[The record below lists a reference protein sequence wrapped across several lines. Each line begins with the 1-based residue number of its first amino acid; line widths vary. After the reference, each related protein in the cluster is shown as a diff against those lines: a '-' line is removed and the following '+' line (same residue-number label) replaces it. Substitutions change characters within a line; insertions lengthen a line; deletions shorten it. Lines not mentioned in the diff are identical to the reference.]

1 MGKRIKLGLIFS
13 YDEGWIGGTYYIL
26 NLIKALN
33 KLPFEKQPEII
44 ILSKNIED
52 LFEAQKSGYLFLSYF
67 NPYSIKKNYF
77 QKNISNFLKFI
88 LKNNFYDK
96 ILLKN
101 KIDFLFPANNNS
113 IYDLIKNKLYWIPD
127 FQHLYFPEYFLPDDI
142 KKRNNVISKIAQSN
156 RKLILSSKNAKEHFN
171 AIYNNIMCKVHVI
184 PFAVTHPDLT
194 SISLE
199 NILLE
204 FSIKKKYFIISN
216 QFWSHKNHI
225 IVLKAA
231 LELKKKEFN
240 FQFLFTG
247 KFNDVNSNN
256 IYMNIIN
263 FVKTYQLQDQIIIIG
278 FIEREKQL
286 TLMKNSIAVIQPSLF
301 EGWSTVIEDAK
312 VLGKKVIA
320 SDIPIHREQISINV
334 DFFNPNNHI
343 ELSEVIIMNLS
354 PELEINNFNYSDKIL
369 EYANNFLNVLN

>member
-1 MGKRIKLGLIFS
+1 L
-13 YDEGWIGGTYYIL
+13 
-26 NLIKALN
+26 
-33 KLPFEKQPEII
+33 
-44 ILSKNIED
+44 
-52 LFEAQKSGYLFLSYF
+52 
-67 NPYSIKKNYF
+67 
-77 QKNISNFLKFI
+77 
-88 LKNNFYDK
+88 
-96 ILLKN
+96 
-101 KIDFLFPANNNS
+101 NS
-113 IYDLIKNKLYWIPD
+113 IIT
-127 FQHLYFPEYFLPDDI
+127 
-142 KKRNNVISKIAQSN
+142 
-156 RKLILSSKNAKEHFN
+156 
-171 AIYNNIMCKVHVI
+171 NIICKVHVI

-225 IVLKAA
+225 VVLKAA
-231 LELKKKEFN
+231 LELKKKELN

-256 IYMNIIN
+256 SYLKIIN
-263 FVKTYQLQDQIIIIG
+263 FIKTNELQEQIIIIG

-320 SDIPIHREQISINV
+320 SDIPIHREQISFNV
-334 DFFNPNNHI
+334 DFFNPNNHL
-343 ELSEVIIMNLS
+343 ELSDVIRMNINS
-354 PELEINNFNYSDKIL
+354 ELEIHNFNYSDNIL
-369 EYANNFLNVLN
+369 EYANNFLKNLN